1 MFDFFG
7 KILGYADMMW
17 SFFINSINMC
27 ISALGFLLSALGM
40 PNVIAPFM
48 PTIIGT
54 AITCFVAI
62 YLVKF
67 VLSILPF

>member
-7 KILGYADMMW
+7 KILGYAEMMW

-48 PTIIGT
+48 PMIIGT

-67 VLSILPF
+67 ILNILPF

>member
-1 MFDFFG
+1 MFDFFS
-7 KILGYADMMW
+7 KILGYAEMMW

-27 ISALGFLLSALGM
+27 ISALGFLLSSLGM

-54 AITCFVAI
+54 AITCFVAV
-62 YLVKF
+62 YLIKF
-67 VLSILPF
+67 LLSIF